1 MKDKASLFKPA
12 VFVMLFAT
20 VTVTGLTFFYDLEL
34 FYIAAAVCGTAL
46 IFLLFTIWRA
56 EREIDR
62 FVGQLGAAIGAMQDQ
77 TLRDFPLPVVVASR
91 PSDEIVW
98 YNGQFERHVL
108 GKEKLYGEPVRK
120 LIKSFEP
127 GGEGCVHSFSFGN
140 REYTAYSVKSQ
151 RDGADITAF
160 YLIDDT
166 DLKRDAREYLLS
178 RPAVMVIM
186 IDSYDDLLQNAKEN
200 ERSQL
205 LSQIEYCIENFIGA
219 GNGVVVKTDRDKFV
233 AILEERYMKEIIE
246 KRFEVLDH
254 VRGLT
259 GPDKLPVTLSIGV
272 ARNIP
277 SFAEGDQWARQAL
290 DMSLGRGGDQA
301 AVKTEGGYDFYG
313 GVSKGVEK
321 RTKVKTRIVAT
332 ALKEL
337 IETSS
342 NVIIMGHKFADL
354 DSLGS
359 AVGLLGAVRTMG
371 KSAFVAI
378 DRKRNLVVPLIER
391 LEQNG
396 YEGSFLD
403 PDEAIERVTAQTL
416 LIITDTHIE
425 HVVESSE
432 LYRACKTVVVIDHHR
447 RMVGYI
453 DNAVIFYHEPYA
465 SSASEMVT
473 ELVQYF
479 GDRTRISRLEAE
491 ALLAGIMLDTKNF
504 VIKTGVRTFEAAAY
518 LRRQG
523 ADTVE
528 VRKLFASSME
538 SYQQRSRVVS
548 SAEIYRRCAIS
559 TSNAPSED
567 IKLVAPQAADELLT
581 INDVDASFVL
591 YDYDGGVSISARS
604 MGKINVQVIMEKLKG
619 GGHQTMAATQLSNV
633 TLEDARQMLLL
644 AIDEYYENN
653 IDKKPKPAQ

>member
-1 MKDKASLFKPA
+1 MKDKVALFKPA
-12 VFVMLFAT
+12 VFVMLFAA
-20 VTVTGLTFFYDLEL
+20 VTVTGLAFFYSQEL
-34 FYIAAAVCGTAL
+34 FYIAAAICGTAL
-46 IFLLFTIWRA
+46 VFVLFTIWRA
-56 EREIDR
+56 EREVDR
-62 FVGQLGAAIGAMQDQ
+62 FVGQIGAAIGAMQAE
-77 TLRDFPLPVVVASR
+77 TLLDFPLPVVAVGEQSG
-91 PSDEIVW
+91 EIVW
-98 YNGQFERHVL
+98 YNHEFERRL
-108 GKEKLYGEPVRK
+108 LDQRTLYGEPAAA
-120 LIKSFEP
+120 LIP
-127 GGEGCVHSFSFGN
+127 GYQPGEEGCVHHITRLG
-140 REYTAYSVKSQ
+140 REYTAYAVKAE
-151 RDGADITAF
+151 RDGTAVTAF
-160 YLIDDT
+160 YLVDDT
-166 DLKRDAREYLLS
+166 ELKQGAREYHLS

-200 ERSQL
+200 ERTQL
-205 LSQIEYCIENFIGA
+205 LSQIEYCIETFIG
-219 GNGVVVKTDRDKFV
+219 GCNGVVVKAGRDKFFAV
-233 AILEERYMKEIIE
+233 VEERYMKEIIE
-246 KRFEVLDH
+246 KRFELLDN

-259 GPDKLPVTLSIGV
+259 GPDKLPVTLSIGA
-272 ARNIP
+272 ARNVP
-277 SFAEGDQWARQAL
+277 SFAEGYQWARQAL

-337 IETSS
+337 IEASS

-359 AVGLLGAVRTMG
+359 AVGLLGAIRLLG
-371 KSAFVAI
+371 KSAVIAI
-378 DRKRNLVVPLIER
+378 DRKKNLVTPLIDR

-396 YEGSFLD
+396 YEGSFLN
-403 PDEAIERVTAQTL
+403 PDEAMERVTAQTL

-425 HVVESSE
+425 HVVESAE

-528 VRKLFASSME
+528 VRKLFSSSME

-548 SAEIYRRCAIS
+548 SAEVYRRCAIS
-559 TSNAPSED
+559 CSNTPAEN

-604 MGKINVQVIMEKLKG
+604 MGKLNVQVIMEALGG

-633 TLEDARQMLLL
+633 TLEDARQRLLQ
-644 AIDEYYENN
+644 AIDEYYDNN
-653 IDKKPKPAQ
+653 IEKKPKQG